1 MEYKIGGQVVSEG
14 EWHDAVE
21 QLVSEDFED
30 VDFDTRELV
39 DWNDCMTYEQYLESV
54 Q

>member
-1 MEYKIGGQVVSEG
+1 MEYRIDGVEVSEG

-21 QLVSEDFED
+21 QLTSEDFED
-30 VDFDTRELV
+30 ANFDTRELV